1 MVKAAEFMDYRSL
14 VNQAH
19 ALLEANEPSQAF
31 RLVKP
36 ALQTGG
42 APAPLWVNA
51 SVALQKRGRIAAS
64 LGAAARAFI
73 IAPDNPHVRFQYA
86 IALMRDGHYG
96 AAAPLY
102 EARFEIGTSTVR
114 GPAQMEWRG
123 QPVRGRR
130 ILLTLEQGYG
140 DVFQFLRLA
149 RWFAEEGGEV
159 LVGGPPPM
167 RGIVE
172 RFAGVSTYI
181 DREVNL
187 SPGDRSLPLMSRWDV
202 LEARRALRRP
212 CPPYLFP
219 DQSDVA
225 RVRPLIRQTGRPVI
239 GLAIDGRSFPL
250 AQNMMLSE
258 ELARLLAGLEVD
270 CWLLDQSPPNP
281 LDRVARRLPE
291 GVLGRQHGQ
300 WEDVAA
306 IVANVDLVISIDTA
320 LGHLAGAMGVP
331 VALMLRRDCCWRWGG
346 DGDTT
351 SWYPRH
357 HLYRQYRGEWGAA
370 LARLQGELPRLLGC

>member
-1 MVKAAEFMDYRSL
+1 MKVPAFMDYRSL
-14 VNQAH
+14 VNQTH
-19 ALLEANEPSQAF
+19 ALLEAHEPLQAF
-31 RLVKP
+31 RLAKP

-42 APAPLWVNA
+42 APAPLWVNV
-51 SVALQKRGRIAAS
+51 SVALQKRGRIKAS
-64 LGAAARAFI
+64 LAAAARAFI
-73 IAPDNPHVRFQYA
+73 IAPDNPHIRFQYA
-86 IALMRDGHYG
+86 VALMRSGNYG

-102 EARFEIGTSTVR
+102 EARFDIGTSTVR

-130 ILLTLEQGYG
+130 ILLTLEQGFG

-149 RWFAEEGGEV
+149 RWFAEEGAEV
-159 LVGGPPPM
+159 LVGGPPSM

-172 RFAGVSTYI
+172 RFAGVSAYI
-181 DREVNL
+181 DSEINL
-187 SPGDRSLPLMSRWDV
+187 SPGDYSLPLMSRWDM

-212 CPPYLFP
+212 CRSYLFP
-219 DQSDVA
+219 DQADVA
-225 RVRPLIRQTGRPVI
+225 RVRPWIRRAGRPLI

-258 ELARLLAGLEVD
+258 GLARVLAGMDVD

-281 LDRVARRLPE
+281 LDRVAQRIPE
-291 GVLGRQHGQ
+291 GVLGRQHGR

-346 DGDTT
+346 GWETT
-351 SWYPRH
+351 YWYPNHR
-357 HLYRQYRGEWGAA
+357 LYRQHRGEWGPA
-370 LARLQGELPRLLGC
+370 LMRLQIDLPGLLGR